1 MDTACDGPIRPTR
14 RCAIEARIPEV
25 MTVDEVAA
33 YLRIPR
39 GSVYKLAQRGKIPCQ
54 KVGRHW
60 RFRKEVL
67 DRWLEEGTEK
77 QSRLPHD
84 STNY

>member
-1 MDTACDGPIRPTR
+1 MNVTL
-14 RCAIEARIPEV
+14 PEV

-39 GSVYKLAQRGKIPCQ
+39 GSVYKLAQQGPIPCQ

-60 RFRKEVL
+60 RFHRVAL
-67 DRWLEEGTEK
+67 DEWLARVPTNP
-77 QSRLPHD
+77 SRG
-84 STNY
+84 SS